1 VGRDRWV
8 MAYECDSTGCRVTA
22 VAHPEIGRCVDVGR
36 EGELA
41 LGVKIQN
48 TQVSRRAVCVT
59 PTGHGWQIEVTNRNG
74 AVLHRWAQAPELG
87 TRMSSIG
94 WPLVGVRM
102 LPDSGSSRHWVLL
115 EADDVPVGDG
125 PPPHGDAVTDLADR
139 PGDLPRAEREALQT
153 VFAAQLHWP
162 PRQPA
167 EPLLLK
173 QAASRLGISIS
184 GVQERLR
191 AARGRALRV
200 GLDREVGLT
209 DPSYL
214 YVLVRAGYLPP
225 PGDHPHRPR

>member
-1 VGRDRWV
+1 
-8 MAYECDSTGCRVTA
+8 MAYECDGTGCRVTA
-22 VAHPEIGRCVDVGR
+22 VARPEIGRCVDVGR

-41 LGVKIQN
+41 LGVKVPN
-48 TQVSRRAVCVT
+48 TRVSRRAVCVT
-59 PTGHGWQIEVTNRNG
+59 PIAHGWRIEVTNRNG

-87 TRMSSIG
+87 RVSSVD

-102 LPDSGSSRHWVLL
+102 LPDSGPSRHWVLL
-115 EADDVPVGDG
+115 EADDVAVGCAA
-125 PPPHGDAVTDLADR
+125 PAPGDPVTDLADR
-139 PGDLPRAEREALQT
+139 PGDLPPAEREALQT
-153 VFAAQLHWP
+153 VFAAQLQWP

-173 QAASRLGISIS
+173 QAAARLGISVS

-191 AARGRALRV
+191 AARSRALRV

-225 PGDHPHRPR
+225 PRDHPHRPR